1 MTKHLI
7 IIDDDRIFRLLTVIM
22 AKNMA
27 VSSLK
32 LYEFEDGE
40 LGINGVGKLSNTK
53 EKVIILL
60 DINMP
65 VLNGWGFL
73 DQLKVNKYF
82 NIENI
87 ELYIVS
93 SSIDES
99 DITKANGY
107 EIVKKFIH
115 KPINQNTIKTIVD
128 AVPE

>member
-1 MTKHLI
+1 MTKHLM
-7 IIDDDRIFRLLTVIM
+7 IIDDDQIFRLLTVIM
-22 AKNMA
+22 SKNLA
-27 VSSLK
+27 VSSLE
-32 LYEFEDGE
+32 LHEFEDGE
-40 LGINGVGKLSNTK
+40 LGINGVEKLSNTK

-65 VLNGWGFL
+65 VLDGWGFL
-73 DQLKVNKYF
+73 DQLKENKYF

-99 DITKANGY
+99 DILKANSY

-115 KPINQNTIKTIVD
+115 KPIDQNTIRTIVNGT
-128 AVPE
+128 A